1 MISVI
6 MLTYNRESMVGRAIE
21 SILNQTYRD
30 FEYIIVD
37 NGSDD
42 RSGEIADAYAAKDPR
57 IKVLHIEKS
66 NIGTGRNI
74 GLDAATGEYI
84 TFIDDDD
91 TAEPDMLEFLYG
103 LAKEQDADISLSGS
117 MKEVNGEFLPKT
129 THCIVHSLLY
139 PAVFQISTPFF
150 HEMPQNTHLT
160 VPGSE
165 ADHLW

>member
-42 RSGEIADAYAAKDPR
+42 RSGEIADASAAKDPR

-91 TAEPDMLEFLYG
+91 TGRSFETANALGINGRRVLPNNSADVLKLLEEYNIKLQG
-103 LAKEQDADISLSGS
+103 KMEEI
-117 MKEVNGEFLPKT
+117 
-129 THCIVHSLLY
+129 
-139 PAVFQISTPFF
+139 
-150 HEMPQNTHLT
+150 
-160 VPGSE
+160 
-165 ADHLW
+165 

>member
-84 TFIDDDD
+84 TYIDDDD
-91 TAEPDMLEFLYG
+91 TADKVG
-103 LAKEQDADISLSGS
+103 
-117 MKEVNGEFLPKT
+117 KT
-129 THCIVHSLLY
+129 SCTSQFVI
-139 PAVFQISTPFF
+139 FF
-150 HEMPQNTHLT
+150 
-160 VPGSE
+160 
-165 ADHLW
+165 

>member
-91 TAEPDMLEFLYG
+91 TKESLKTANKLGIKGRRVLPNDSKDVLKLLEEYNIKLQG
-103 LAKEQDADISLSGS
+103 KMEEI
-117 MKEVNGEFLPKT
+117 
-129 THCIVHSLLY
+129 
-139 PAVFQISTPFF
+139 
-150 HEMPQNTHLT
+150 
-160 VPGSE
+160 
-165 ADHLW
+165 

>member
-74 GLDAATGEYI
+74 GLDAATGEETTYGQKLM
-84 TFIDDDD
+84 DSSDRHDR
-91 TAEPDMLEFLYG
+91 TADKCRYDCQQPGKCKHHRL
-103 LAKEQDADISLSGS
+103 
-117 MKEVNGEFLPKT
+117 
-129 THCIVHSLLY
+129 
-139 PAVFQISTPFF
+139 
-150 HEMPQNTHLT
+150 QNT
-160 VPGSE
+160 GE
-165 ADHLW
+165 

>member
-57 IKVLHIEKS
+57 IKVLHIEIILTTNANDIIKYIFILWLS
-66 NIGTGRNI
+66 KPIIQDINILNLHI
-74 GLDAATGEYI
+74 
-84 TFIDDDD
+84 
-91 TAEPDMLEFLYG
+91 
-103 LAKEQDADISLSGS
+103 
-117 MKEVNGEFLPKT
+117 
-129 THCIVHSLLY
+129 
-139 PAVFQISTPFF
+139 
-150 HEMPQNTHLT
+150 
-160 VPGSE
+160 
-165 ADHLW
+165 

>member
-57 IKVLHIEKS
+57 IKVLHIEKV
-66 NIGTGRNI
+66 I
-74 GLDAATGEYI
+74 
-84 TFIDDDD
+84 
-91 TAEPDMLEFLYG
+91 LEL
-103 LAKEQDADISLSGS
+103 EEISVWMQLQES
-117 MKEVNGEFLPKT
+117 
-129 THCIVHSLLY
+129 
-139 PAVFQISTPFF
+139 IS
-150 HEMPQNTHLT
+150 HL
-160 VPGSE
+160 
-165 ADHLW
+165 